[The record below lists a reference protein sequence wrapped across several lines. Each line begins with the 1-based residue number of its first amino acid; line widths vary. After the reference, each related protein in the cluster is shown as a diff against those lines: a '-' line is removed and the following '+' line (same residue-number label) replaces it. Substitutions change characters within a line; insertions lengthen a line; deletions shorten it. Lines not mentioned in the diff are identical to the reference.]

1 MNSEFTASVPILRT
15 ERLLLREYRREDFDA
30 FAAHLAD
37 PVSAAHLVP
46 ADRQAAWRIFC
57 SQAGL
62 WLIHGAG
69 WWTVEEKETGR
80 LVGSVGAFFRE
91 DSTVMEL
98 GWNTY
103 RAFWGQGFANE
114 AAAAAVHHAFET
126 RREPKVRALIA
137 SSNESSLR
145 VARRLGL
152 TYETETEIHGKAV
165 GMYTREREGLER
177 TV

>member
-1 MNSEFTASVPILRT
+1 M
-15 ERLLLREYRREDFDA
+15 LREYRREDFDV

-69 WWTVEEKETGR
+69 WWAVEEKATGR

-103 RAFWGQGFANE
+103 RAFWGQGFATE
-114 AAAAAVHHAFET
+114 AAAAALHHAFES
-126 RREPKVRALIA
+126 RREPTVRAVIA

-145 VARRLGL
+145 VAKRLGL
-152 TYETETEIHGKAV
+152 TYEAETEIYGKAV
-165 GMYTREREGLER
+165 CVYTREREG
-177 TV
+177 TVV

>member
-1 MNSEFTASVPILRT
+1 MNSEFVTSVPGLHT
-15 ERLLLREYRREDFDA
+15 ERLMLRQYRREDFEA

-37 PVSAAHLVP
+37 PASAIHLGP

-69 WWTVEEKETGR
+69 WWAVEEKESGR

-91 DSTVMEL
+91 DSDVIEL

-103 RAFWGQGFANE
+103 RAFWGQGYANE
-114 AAAAAVHHAFET
+114 AAAAALHHALEI

-137 SSNESSLR
+137 SSNASSLR
-145 VARRLGL
+145 VAARLGL
-152 TYETETEIHGKAV
+152 SHEAETEVYGKAV
-165 GMYTREREGLER
+165 GIYTRERKS
-177 TV
+177 